1 MVFCSVGQTWAEET
15 RSVQKP
21 GQPETIS
28 TIIYVELNKILERH
42 SLINLRT
49 DSKYIVP
56 RKLQNKLS
64 FML

>member
-1 MVFCSVGQTWAEET
+1 
-15 RSVQKP
+15 VQKP

-42 SLINLRT
+42 SLVNLRT